1 MCVRLDVGKEIPK
14 ESKIIERQE
23 KERVSKQ
30 ITNTRSKCRNEKTA
44 WIPLWCILWHEFI
57 NSMETVEKL
66 TETIGK

>member
-30 ITNTRSKCRNEKTA
+30 ITNTRSKCTNKKTA
-44 WIPLWCILWHEFI
+44 WIPLWCIL
-57 NSMETVEKL
+57 
-66 TETIGK
+66 